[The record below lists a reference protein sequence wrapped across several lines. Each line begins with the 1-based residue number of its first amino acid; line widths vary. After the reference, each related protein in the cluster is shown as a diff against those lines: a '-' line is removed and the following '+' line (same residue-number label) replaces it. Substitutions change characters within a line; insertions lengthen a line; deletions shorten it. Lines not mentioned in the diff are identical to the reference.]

1 MSAGVARQVAR
12 RRPPGYKSAMGVPSP
27 RSEAR
32 WVIQGRE
39 ITMPVVVRDA
49 TSMAA
54 TYLVSASAARALLP
68 GPDLE
73 VVELWPGYALFS
85 IACIDYVDND
95 LGDYNEVSIALFVHE
110 RGQGPVVP
118 YLGNVWGLFRN
129 RLATYIVHL
138 PVDQSFT
145 RDAGFG
151 IWGFPKTVEQIDFAD
166 VGTRRTCRLV
176 MGGRHVLTFGAE
188 RGGRTTL
195 PHMAMQTYSYIDGR
209 LHATAFTSG
218 ATEVG
223 FALGGATL
231 ELGEHEIADELRS
244 LGLPRTPLMTVWMGH
259 QHARFEAPVAVAV

>member
-1 MSAGVARQVAR
+1 
-12 RRPPGYKSAMGVPSP
+12 MGLPST
-27 RSEAR
+27 RSDHR

-39 ITMPVVVRDA
+39 VTMPVVVREA

-54 TYLVSASAARALLP
+54 TYLVSSSAARALLP
-68 GPDLE
+68 GPELD
-73 VVELWPGYALFS
+73 VVELLPGYALFS

-110 RGQGPVVP
+110 RDRGPLVP

-129 RLATYIVHL
+129 QLATYIVHL

-145 RDAGFG
+145 RDAGAG
-151 IWGFPKTVEQIDFAD
+151 IWGFPKTVEQIDFTD
-166 VGTRRTCRLV
+166 VGTRRTCRLA
-176 MGGRHVLTFGAE
+176 MDGRHVLTFGAE

-195 PHMAMQTYSYIDGR
+195 PDMPMRTYSYVDGR
-209 LHATAFTSG
+209 LHATTFTSG

-231 ELGEHEIADELRS
+231 ELGDHRIAEELRG
-244 LGLPRTPLMTVWMGH
+244 LGLPRTALMTVWMGH
-259 QHARFEAPVAVAV
+259 QHARFDGPVPVAL